1 MNICDIMVKSVPAV
15 SQHASVR
22 EAIHMLNSSGLSG
35 LPVVDDQGLLVGM
48 ITEHDVV
55 KAIMPS
61 YNEVISDEAT
71 RPDFGHLLE
80 SKAKQ
85 VREQPVADIMVRN
98 TVTISADDPLIKA
111 ASSMLTKRIK
121 ILPVVE
127 DGRPI
132 GIVSRIS
139 LVNGLIG

>member
-1 MNICDIMVKSVPAV
+1 MDICDIMVASVPTV

-22 EAIHMLNSSGLSG
+22 EAVHLLNSSGLSG
-35 LPVVDDQGLLVGM
+35 LPVVDDRGLLVGM

-55 KAIMPS
+55 KAVMPS
-61 YNEVISDEAT
+61 YHEVISDEAT

-80 SKAKQ
+80 SRAKQ
-85 VREQPVADIMVRN
+85 VRDQPVSEIMVRN
-98 TVTISADDPLIKA
+98 AITIAADDPLIKA
-111 ASSMLTKRIK
+111 ASTMLVKRIK
-121 ILPVVE
+121 ILPVVK